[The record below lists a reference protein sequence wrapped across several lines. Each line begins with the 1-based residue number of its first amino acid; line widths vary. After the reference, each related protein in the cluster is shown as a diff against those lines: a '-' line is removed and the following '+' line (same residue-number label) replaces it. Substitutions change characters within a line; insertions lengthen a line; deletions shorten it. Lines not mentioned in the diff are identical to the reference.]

1 MIIDLLRSYPKLEDG
16 HIKLDRN
23 HEPIIVFVYAV
34 KGTPKELDEYESIQ
48 KAEGVKTIVDE
59 DGTYLWFTTRPV
71 GVKGKLVISPKG
83 KIFAD
88 TTALDLANA
97 MIRQH
102 GALGRILAP
111 DILAEGFEPK
121 PPAKVA
127 DPKDTPLDID

>member
-1 MIIDLLRSYPKLEDG
+1 MKITLLRSYPKLEDG
-16 HIKLDRN
+16 RIKLDHN

-34 KGTPKELDEYESIQ
+34 TGTPKELAEYESIQ
-48 KAEGVKTIVDE
+48 KADGVNTIVDE

-71 GVKGKLVISPKG
+71 GAVGKLAISPKG

-102 GALGRILAP
+102 GALGQILAK
-111 DILAEGFEPK
+111 DILAQGFDTK
-121 PPAKVA
+121 HTKVA
-127 DPKDTPLDID
+127 DPKETPLDID